1 MPCTDVGDNVSK
13 TLQRAVPDPTAAP
26 PPSTRFADP
35 SDLVRE
41 AIDGNR
47 DAWDSLVTRYTP
59 LVLQITR
66 RYRLSASDA
75 NDVCQV
81 VWLQVLQYLDRL
93 REPRALPGWIAT
105 TARNES
111 VRLITSERRTL
122 LVDPLTGSQLE
133 SAECGSEIDDGLL
146 AAERRDAL
154 RNGLAELKPQQREFL
169 LLVCADPP
177 ISYDEISG
185 RLGIPVGSIGPTRA
199 RCLAKLRATSS
210 VAALM
215 QP

>member
-1 MPCTDVGDNVSK
+1 VGDNVSK
-13 TLQRAVPDPTAAP
+13 TRQRSVPDPTPAP
-26 PPSTRFADP
+26 KPSTGFADP
-35 SDLVRE
+35 SELVAA

-47 DAWDSLVTRYTP
+47 DAWDCLVTRYTP
-59 LVLQITR
+59 LALQITR
-66 RYRLSASDA
+66 RYRLNASDA

-81 VWLQVLQYLDRL
+81 VWLQVLRYLDTL

-111 VRLITSERRTL
+111 VRLVTSNHRTL
-122 LVDPLTGSQLE
+122 PVDPLTGSHLE
-133 SAECGSEIDDGLL
+133 PAGGGPEIDDGLL

-154 RNGLAELKPQQREFL
+154 RSGLAELTPQQREFL

-177 ISYDEISG
+177 ISYEEISS

-199 RCLAKLRATSS
+199 RCLAKLRATPS

-215 QP
+215 HP